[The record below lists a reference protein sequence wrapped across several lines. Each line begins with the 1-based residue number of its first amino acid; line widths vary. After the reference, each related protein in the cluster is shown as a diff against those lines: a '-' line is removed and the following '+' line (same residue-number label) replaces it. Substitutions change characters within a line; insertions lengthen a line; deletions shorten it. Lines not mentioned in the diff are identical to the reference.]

1 MIYKRKRYLDKL
13 VSSRE
18 NGLVK
23 IITGGRRCG
32 KSFLLFHLF
41 HDYLVGD
48 GVSEDHI
55 IELSLDDRRSSE
67 CRDPDKLLA
76 YIDER
81 VAEGSG
87 KYYVI
92 LDEVQLVKD
101 FVEVLLSLMHN
112 SRLDVYVSGSN
123 SRFLSKDVVTEF
135 RGRGDEIRVWPLSFS
150 EYCEGSDADR
160 TTLWR
165 EYYVYGGLPQLSL
178 MKGSDR
184 KIEYLKNIYE
194 LTYFRD
200 IVERNGLRNEN
211 GMEQLVEVLS
221 SSIGSLTNPLRISN
235 TFKSVAKMAIS
246 HNTIREYIGHLQDS
260 YLIEGAQRYD
270 VKGRKYIGGEQK
282 YYFMDMGL
290 RNAALNFRQLEE
302 NHIMENIIYN
312 ELRMRG
318 FTVDVG
324 AVSKW
329 MKDDDKRKR
338 NSLEVDFVA
347 NMGYKRYYI
356 QSAFSMDSE
365 AKREQEFASFRNLDD
380 SFKKIVVVRDDIV
393 PYYDENGFY
402 TIGVFDFLMNEGIFD
417 VKTKSVTN
425 HTFCL

>member
-67 CRDPDKLLA
+67 FRDPDKLLA

-417 VKTKSVTN
+417 V
-425 HTFCL
+425 

>member
-67 CRDPDKLLA
+67 FRDPDKLLA

-194 LTYFRD
+194 LTYFKD

-417 VKTKSVTN
+417 V
-425 HTFCL
+425 

>member
-67 CRDPDKLLA
+67 FRDPDKLLA

-235 TFKSVAKMAIS
+235 TFKSVTKMAIS

-318 FTVDVG
+318 FTVDIG

-417 VKTKSVTN
+417 V
-425 HTFCL
+425 

>member
-67 CRDPDKLLA
+67 FRDPDKLLA

-123 SRFLSKDVVTEF
+123 SKFLSKDVVTEF

-417 VKTKSVTN
+417 V
-425 HTFCL
+425 

>member
-48 GVSEDHI
+48 GVSENHI

-67 CRDPDKLLA
+67 FRDPDKLLA

-81 VAEGSG
+81 VAEESG

-402 TIGVFDFLMNEGIFD
+402 TIGVFDFLMNEGNFD
-417 VKTKSVTN
+417 V
-425 HTFCL
+425 